1 MTKTKNKFLFVSL
14 IGLLLSVASF
24 SYAQI
29 IERIEAQDS
38 HKFLEKNLNSSSFG
52 EFKKKYGEDMKDVNV
67 VDCGTSK
74 CNIAYRVCMKKE
86 DDANFWRSLGNTFL
100 NTSYKT
106 SRGTAVGA
114 VAGSAFAGVGSVAGA
129 GIGAISG
136 FTEAAITDG
145 WITTVTTRYVCV
157 DKNEQASYEKNGY
170 TVAAEGGLTTHTGRN
185 QWGQVKG
192 QTVKEIKDEDCYLA
206 QTAKVEAKYYCIKVV
221 GDVAI
226 VNAAINA
233 DGKGSCPVV
242 PVSLY
247 NSRKCTFCSM
257 LGVVFKVSDNITV
270 LSYSKLAP
278 SFAIIMALGL
288 AIWIAMKT
296 LIFVSSLSKQDA
308 AKYITEMLKQSYK
321 FVIAYFAL
329 IYFNNVFDYIIAPL
343 LNAGLVFS
351 QAFLGISSTEYRFG
365 EDVYTALMSGNL
377 ENIQAIQGEL
387 QSDYV
392 RNLDN
397 QYYNIVLYS
406 QLEQLS
412 YMVNLNYSLLQ
423 SIGSSL
429 WCLGKKYVFLI
440 LGDGTDGSWGLGWG
454 CLIYGLCFSVFGFL
468 LSIAFVFY
476 LFDAVVQL
484 GIVGALLPFLIASW
498 PFKITS
504 KYTSTGFKM
513 FLNSVF
519 TFMMMG
525 MVVKI
530 NIGLIS
536 TAVDMNTNGD
546 IGETAGL
553 EALVTALDKIDTKTL
568 KKIVN
573 IWSVGFLLFMF
584 ANIMGFLMMAKVS
597 EFTNR
602 FASGGMK
609 AAAPSIATMGA
620 SAIKGTASK
629 LTAPTREAIGDWAEE
644 KVEGSV
650 RKTMEF
656 TGNRLKLKWTRK
668 LIFGKR
674 YQRKENERN
683 EKMQQQT
690 ESAKQEMFGDG
701 KAKPVVIRGNTTLES
716 EKTKQNMEQ
725 NASQNTNPNKVT
737 IKGDDTPTDKNKT
750 DQSTQNKPQQA
761 PVSTDEKGQQGHKS
775 GNLGDIE

>member
-52 EFKKKYGEDMKDVNV
+52 EFKKKYGESMKDVNV

-86 DDANFWRSLGNTFL
+86 EDANFWRSLGNTLL
-100 NTSYKT
+100 NIEYHGAKYSI
-106 SRGTAVGA
+106 VGGSLGGVVGSISA
-114 VAGSAFAGVGSVAGA
+114 VAN
-129 GIGAISG
+129 
-136 FTEAAITDG
+136 DG
-145 WITTVTTRYVCV
+145 WIKTVTTKYVCV

-170 TVAAEGGLTTHTGRN
+170 TVAAEGGLTTHTATN
-185 QWGQVKG
+185 KHNVTKG

-206 QTAKVEAKYYCIKVV
+206 QTAKGEAKYYCIKVV

-343 LNAGLVFS
+343 LNAGLIFS

-365 EDVYTALMSGNL
+365 ADVYTALMSGNL

-454 CLIYGLCFSVFGFL
+454 CMIYGLCFSVFGFL

-553 EALVTALDKIDTKTL
+553 ETLVTALDKIDTETL

-597 EFTNR
+597 EFTDR

-690 ESAKQEMFGDG
+690 ESAKQEMFGDV